1 MTAIRKIKVDYRKRE
16 INEKIQQCEN
26 DTAYYTRRPKRK
38 SDAQ

>member
-1 MTAIRKIKVDYRKRE
+1 MTAIWEIKVDCRKRE

-38 SDAQ
+38 SEVQ